1 MIAKLPLKGVILVI
15 LFSLLVAGCGGGSRA
30 VSRRSA
36 DADVDLSG
44 KWNAKDSQ
52 LLAKKLIQQIVNE
65 AWLEEFVQQK
75 KRKPVV
81 IPFGIKNR
89 TSEHI
94 PTRAFLKDIERA
106 LVNSRKVRMVSSR
119 KLRAEVRAERADQQA
134 GLTAS
139 PAVLGKELGADFILT
154 GELHLIQDRAGDT
167 EQRFYQG
174 NMELTSVE
182 TNEVV
187 WIGDEKINKV
197 IGRRRTR
204 F

>member
-1 MIAKLPLKGVILVI
+1 MIAKQTLKGVILVI
-15 LFSLLVAGCGGGSRA
+15 LFSLLLVGCGSSRA
-30 VSRRSA
+30 VTRRSA

-65 AWLEEFVQQK
+65 AWLDEFVQRE

-81 IPFGIKNR
+81 IPFDVKNR

-94 PTRAFLKDIERA
+94 ATRAFLKDIERA

-119 KLRAEVRAERADQQA
+119 KQRKEVRAERADQQA

-139 PAVLGKELGADFILT
+139 PAELGKELGADFILT
-154 GELHLIQDRAGDT
+154 GELNLIQDRAGNT

-174 NMELTSVE
+174 NMELTSVV

-187 WIGDEKINKV
+187 WIGEEKINKV
-197 IGRRRTR
+197 IDRRKTR